1 MIAGVGART
10 RASVPVS
17 WRRDRHKRRP
27 RGFGFAELLVLHVRV
42 DGSGTYGFLAP
53 SHVLLLLDQLTYKP
67 IFLLFSGFFAAI
79 DNVFLEWLLDFICV
93 TGMRLQRIRP
103 QSAPAFLQLA

>member
-27 RGFGFAELLVLHVRV
+27 RGFGFAELLVLRGH
-42 DGSGTYGFLAP
+42 GSGSNGFLAP

-103 QSAPAFLQLA
+103 QSAPAFL